1 MKNKKLISRILLFS
15 ILATIVFG
23 VYSQAK
29 AQGEIALYLKERLTQ
44 QNVPVVA
51 VTIIQKFPINL
62 QITIQST
69 SDGEKASPEDPI
81 NLNLVRR
88 EVILANREGY
98 FVERFVIVLMDN
110 KGAQMARVEHS
121 TEIADLFIGTRSS
134 TMADEVLLSRLNDE
148 LNLYGMSL
156 ISLDIS
162 SSNGIQTANVHI
174 STPSLDIANQALP
187 QFMPSLRSTLENINS
202 QGAQIVIC
210 KLELRDESGNL
221 LLNYILD
228 LQLRAENWWMADNL
242 TQDWFP
248 HP

>member
-1 MKNKKLISRILLFS
+1 MLLFS

-23 VYSQAK
+23 VYAQAK
-29 AQGEIALYLKERLTQ
+29 AQGEIAAYLKERLTQ
-44 QNVPVVA
+44 ENVPVVA

-69 SDGEKASPEDPI
+69 SNGEKASPEDPI
-81 NLNLVRR
+81 NLNLIRR
-88 EVILANREGY
+88 EVVLANLEGY
-98 FVERFVIVLMDN
+98 FVERFVIILLDN
-110 KGAQMARVEHS
+110 NGAQMARVEHS
-121 TEIADLFIGTRSS
+121 TEIGDLLINTRSS
-134 TMADEVLLSRLNDE
+134 TIADQVVRSKLYDE

-156 ISLDIS
+156 TSLDIS
-162 SSNGIQTANVHI
+162 SSNSIQTANISI
-174 STPSLDIANQALP
+174 STLSLDIANQALP

-202 QGAQIVIC
+202 QGAQIANC
-210 KLELRDESGNL
+210 KLELKDEHGNL

>member
-44 QNVPVVA
+44 ENVPVVA

-98 FVERFVIVLMDN
+98 FVERFVIVLLDN

-121 TEIADLFIGTRSS
+121 TEIADLF
-134 TMADEVLLSRLNDE
+134 
-148 LNLYGMSL
+148 
-156 ISLDIS
+156 
-162 SSNGIQTANVHI
+162 
-174 STPSLDIANQALP
+174 
-187 QFMPSLRSTLENINS
+187 
-202 QGAQIVIC
+202 
-210 KLELRDESGNL
+210 
-221 LLNYILD
+221 
-228 LQLRAENWWMADNL
+228 
-242 TQDWFP
+242 
-248 HP
+248 